1 MKKNLRLFWVSFVGA
16 TNLVKAVIYECSD
29 IILFTVK
36 LSY

>member
-1 MKKNLRLFWVSFVGA
+1 MKKNLRLFWG
-16 TNLVKAVIYECSD
+16 NLVKEVIYECSD